1 MKNNSLKTKDELAD
15 VVLNLTKYIS
25 DRFYLQ
31 KKQSESLCSS
41 LFPIKFTRNSRKRI

>member
-15 VVLNLTKYIS
+15 VVLNLTKDIS

-31 KKQSESLCSS
+31 KKQSESL
-41 LFPIKFTRNSRKRI
+41 FPIKFTRNSRKRI